1 MNTMYL
7 VRFTQP
13 VEGGVENWT
22 ETFSTIEEAQARIDA
37 VNVVGSNIIADPV
50 IEDISES
57 EA

>member
-1 MNTMYL
+1 MNKMYL

-13 VEGGVENWT
+13 VEGGVENWN